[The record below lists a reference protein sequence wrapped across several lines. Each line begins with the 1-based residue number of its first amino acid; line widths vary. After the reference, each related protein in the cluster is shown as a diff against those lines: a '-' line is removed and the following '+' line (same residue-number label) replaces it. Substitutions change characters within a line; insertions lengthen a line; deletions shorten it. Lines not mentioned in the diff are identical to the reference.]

1 MTVSSPRGTRWKAWL
16 AGGLLALSA
25 AGSPAAD
32 FDPER
37 HGEARRLVE
46 ELAAQGIDRDWLEAA
61 MEAAEYRPSVL
72 DAMSGAAEHRLT
84 WPEYRAIFLDE
95 ARIAN
100 GVAFIEAHADAFA
113 RAQAEFGVPSEVIAA
128 ILGVET
134 RYGEVTGR
142 HRVLD
147 SLSTLAFHHPSRGR
161 FFRGELAAFLA
172 IAFEQGRA
180 PGSLT
185 GSYAGAMGYPQFIP
199 TSYRAYAVDF
209 DDDGLRD
216 LWANP
221 VDAIGSVA
229 NYFAEHGWRADAP
242 IYHAVAGPAALPGGI
257 EFNRAARPPAVPAGR
272 LDEAGLAVPDTLD
285 DEHRLLP
292 VALEQEGQDA
302 WRYVLGEQNF
312 YVITRY
318 NHSHLYAMAVTEL
331 AEAIAEARGRE
342 AGWLE
347 AADTMPE
354 EAP

>member
-1 MTVSSPRGTRWKAWL
+1 MTVSSLQGTRWKAWL
-16 AGGLLALSA
+16 AGGLLALGA

-32 FDPER
+32 FDPQR
-37 HGEARRLVE
+37 HAEARRLVA
-46 ELAAQGIDRDWLEAA
+46 ELAERGIDRDWLEAA
-61 MEAAEYRPSVL
+61 MISAEYRQSVL
-72 DAMSGAAEHRLT
+72 DAMGGAAERRLT

-95 ARIAN
+95 TRIAN
-100 GVAFIEAHADAFA
+100 GAAFIEAHEAAFA
-113 RAQAEFGVPSEVIAA
+113 RAQADYGVPPEVIAA

-134 RYGEVTGR
+134 RYGEITGR

-161 FFRGELAAFLA
+161 FFRGELAAFLE
-172 IAFEQGRA
+172 IAFEQQRA

-216 LWANP
+216 LWTNP

-229 NYFAEHGWRADAP
+229 NYFAEHGWRPDAP
-242 IYHAVAGPAALPGGI
+242 IYHAVEGPATPPEGI
-257 EFNRAARPPAVPAGR
+257 EFNRAARPPAVPAAA
-272 LDEAGLAVPDTLD
+272 LAAAGLEIPDALS

-292 VALEQEGQDA
+292 VALEGGEDT

-347 AADTMPE
+347 AADTLPE
-354 EAP
+354 EAS

>member
-1 MTVSSPRGTRWKAWL
+1 MTVSSPQGIRWKSWL
-16 AGGLLALSA
+16 AGGVLALSA
-25 AGSPAAD
+25 TGAPAAD
-32 FDPER
+32 FDPQR
-37 HGEARRLVE
+37 HAEAGQLVE
-46 ELAAQGIDRDWLEAA
+46 ELAGQGIDRDWLEAA
-61 MEAAEYRPSVL
+61 MTSAEYRQSVL
-72 DAMSGAAEHRLT
+72 DAMSGAAERRLT

-95 ARIAN
+95 ARITN
-100 GVAFIEAHADAFA
+100 GAAFIEAHDDAFT
-113 RAQAEFGVPSEVIAA
+113 RAEADFGVPPEVIAA

-134 RYGEVTGR
+134 RYGEITGR

-147 SLSTLAFHHPSRGR
+147 SLATLAFHHPSRGR
-161 FFRGELAAFLA
+161 FFRGELAAFLE
-172 IAFEQGRA
+172 IAYEQQRA

-216 LWANP
+216 LWTNP

-229 NYFAEHGWRADAP
+229 NYFAEHGWRAEAP
-242 IYHAVAGPAALPGGI
+242 IYHAVEGPAALPDGI
-257 EFNRAARPPAVPAGR
+257 EFNRAARPPAVPAAR
-272 LDEAGLAVPDTLD
+272 LADAGLEVPDALG

-292 VALEQEGQDA
+292 VALEAGQDA
-302 WRYVLGEQNF
+302 WRYVLGEHNF

-318 NHSHLYAMAVTEL
+318 NHSHLYAMAVMEL

-347 AADTMPE
+347 AADTLSE
-354 EAP
+354 EAS

>member
-1 MTVSSPRGTRWKAWL
+1 MTVSSPQGKRWMAWL

-25 AGSPAAD
+25 AGSTAAD
-32 FDPER
+32 FDPQR
-37 HGEARRLVE
+37 HGEARRLVA
-46 ELAAQGIDRDWLEAA
+46 ELAERGIDRDWLEAA
-61 MEAAEYRPSVL
+61 MQAAEYRQSVL

-100 GVAFIEAHADAFA
+100 GAAFIAAHPDAFA
-113 RAQAEFGVPSEVIAA
+113 RAEADFGVPPEVIAA

-134 RYGEVTGR
+134 RYGEITGR

-161 FFRGELAAFLA
+161 FFRGELAAFLE
-172 IAFEQGRA
+172 IAFEQQRA

-216 LWANP
+216 LWTNP
-221 VDAIGSVA
+221 VDAIGSVG

-242 IYHAVAGPAALPGGI
+242 IYHAVEGPAAPPEGI
-257 EFNRAARPPAVPAGR
+257 EFNRAARPPAVPAAR
-272 LDEAGLAVPDTLD
+272 LAASGLEMPGALAD
-285 DEHRLLP
+285 DHRLLP
-292 VALEQEGQDA
+292 VALEAGEGT

-331 AEAIAEARGRE
+331 AEAIAEARGRK
-342 AGWLE
+342 AGWLD
-347 AADTMPE
+347 AADTLPE
-354 EAP
+354 EAS

>member
-1 MTVSSPRGTRWKAWL
+1 MTVSSPQGTRWKTWL
-16 AGGLLALSA
+16 AGGLLALGA

-32 FDPER
+32 FDPQN
-37 HGEARRLVE
+37 HAEAGRLID
-46 ELAAQGIDRDWLEAA
+46 ELARQGIDRDWLEDA
-61 MEAAEYRPSVL
+61 MGAAEYRQSVL

-95 ARIAN
+95 ARIAK
-100 GVAFIEAHADAFA
+100 GAAFIAANADAFA
-113 RAQAEFGVPSEVIAA
+113 RAEADYGVPPAVIAA

-134 RYGEVTGR
+134 RYGEITGR
-142 HRVLD
+142 HPVLD

-161 FFRGELAAFLA
+161 FFRGELAAFLE
-172 IAFEQGRA
+172 IAFEQARA

-209 DDDGLRD
+209 DGDGLRD
-216 LWANP
+216 LWTNP

-229 NYFAEHGWRADAP
+229 NYFAEHGWRPDAP
-242 IYHAVAGPAALPGGI
+242 IYHAVEGPATPPEDI
-257 EFNRAARPPAVPAGR
+257 TFNRAARPPAASAAA
-272 LDEAGLAVPDTLD
+272 LAEAGLAVPEALGD
-285 DEHRLLP
+285 DHRLLP
-292 VALEQEGQDA
+292 VALEDGEGG
-302 WRYVLGEQNF
+302 WRYVLGEHNF

-347 AADTMPE
+347 AADTQSE
-354 EAP
+354 EAS